1 MTSDGAPM
9 AQTKR
14 SRAVNAE
21 DTDVTRVVQAVLAA
35 RARLL
40 VAEGRTERRRS
51 RRDARRAWFNRRIRR
66 QWGRALDSLEELIA
80 VSAESGD
87 LVAREHCNASHLFA
101 AQELLR
107 QRACQVA
114 WEVHLLCARGYAD
127 GAYARWRTLHE
138 IAVVIEFLHK
148 FGESAAERYL
158 QHVHV
163 KNRKV
168 LREYE
173 ECQREL
179 RYPPLTGEE
188 VGRSEAK
195 KREVIAAYGDDF
207 GNEYGWA
214 ATDCKVANPTFF
226 HVRQAA
232 GYAFWKAHYG
242 MASHAVHAGP
252 HGILFRLGH
261 PQGADAAPLSGPSLM
276 GLCDP
281 IDATAISVTHATF
294 AFFQSV
300 RRLEQESLESNL
312 EYTARIKYISTLGRR
327 ISELA
332 SRAQQRVE
340 GRYGKKPKQPN
351 ALHPTP
357 AGVIMSRRG

>member
-1 MTSDGAPM
+1 M
-9 AQTKR
+9 
-14 SRAVNAE
+14 
-21 DTDVTRVVQAVLAA
+21 DVTRVVRAVLAA
-35 RARLL
+35 RVRLL
-40 VAEGRTERRRS
+40 VTEGRAQHRRR
-51 RRDARRAWFNRRIRR
+51 RRDARRAQFNRRIRR
-66 QWGRALDSLEELIA
+66 QWGRALDTLDELIA

-87 LVAREHCNASHLFA
+87 LVAGEYSNSTCLFT

-114 WEVHLLCARGYAD
+114 WEVHIICARGYAD

-138 IAVVIEFLHK
+138 IAVVMEFLHK
-148 FGESAAERYL
+148 FGEAAAERYL

-195 KREVIAAYGDDF
+195 KKDVISRSGHDF
-207 GNEYGWA
+207 ANEYGWA
-214 ATDCKVANPTFF
+214 ATDCKIANPTFF

-232 GYAFWKAHYG
+232 GYSFWKAHYG
-242 MASHAVHAGP
+242 MASHSVHAGP

-261 PQGADAAPLSGPSLM
+261 PQGARAAPLPGPSLM

-281 IDATAISVTHATF
+281 LNATAISLTHATF

-300 RRLEQESLESNL
+300 RRVDRESLENNV
-312 EYTARIKYISTLGRR
+312 EHTARIKYISRLGKRV
-327 ISELA
+327 SELA
-332 SRAQQRVE
+332 SRAQDRVE
-340 GRYGKKPKQPN
+340 RRYGKQP
-351 ALHPTP
+351 
-357 AGVIMSRRG
+357 

>member
-1 MTSDGAPM
+1 MT
-9 AQTKR
+9 
-14 SRAVNAE
+14 V
-21 DTDVTRVVQAVLAA
+21 
-35 RARLL
+35 
-40 VAEGRTERRRS
+40 EGRAPERRI
-51 RRDARRAWFNRRIRR
+51 RRDARRARFSRRIR
-66 QWGRALDSLEELIA
+66 QAWGRALDALDELIA

-87 LVAREHCNASHLFA
+87 LVAREHSKGASLFA

-114 WEVHLLCARGYAD
+114 WEVHSLCATGYAD

-138 IAVVIEFLHK
+138 IAVVMEFLHK
-148 FGESAAERYL
+148 FGEPAAERYL

-179 RYPPLTGEE
+179 RYPSLEGDA
-188 VGRSEAK
+188 VGMSDRRK
-195 KREVIAAYGDDF
+195 QEVISKYGEDF
-207 GNEYGWA
+207 GNDYGWA
-214 ATDCKVANPTFF
+214 AADCKVASPTFF

-232 GYAFWKAHYG
+232 GYSFWKAHYG
-242 MASHAVHAGP
+242 MASHSVHAGP

-261 PQGADAAPLSGPSLM
+261 PRGARAAPLLGPSLM

-281 IDATAISVTHATF
+281 LDATAISITHATF

-300 RRLEQESLESNL
+300 RRIDREPLENNI
-312 EYTARIKYISTLGRR
+312 EYTARIKYISK
-327 ISELA
+327 LA
-332 SRAQQRVE
+332 KRVSRLSSRAHDRVDK
-340 GRYGKKPKQPN
+340 RYGQRERQPN
-351 ALHPTP
+351 PLPPLTA
-357 AGVIMSRRG
+357 ARREERSRGRG

>member
-1 MTSDGAPM
+1 M
-9 AQTKR
+9 AYRNR
-14 SRAVNAE
+14 SRHKKP
-21 DTDVTRVVQAVLAA
+21 DTGDVTGLVRDVLAA
-35 RARLL
+35 RVRLL
-40 VAEGRTERRRS
+40 VVEGRTQRRKS
-51 RRDARRAWFNRRIRR
+51 RRDARRAKFNRRIRR
-66 QWGRALDSLEELIA
+66 QWCSALDALDELIA

-87 LVAREHCNASHLFA
+87 LVAREHSNSTHLFT

-114 WEVHLLCARGYAD
+114 WEVHTLCTKGYAD

-138 IAVVIEFLHK
+138 IAVVMEFLHK
-148 FGESAAERYL
+148 FGEPATERYFE
-158 QHVHV
+158 HVHI

-188 VGRSEAK
+188 VGRSEVK
-195 KREVIAAYGDDF
+195 KNEVIAKYGDDF

-214 ATDCKVANPTFF
+214 ATDCKVAKPTFF

-232 GYAFWKAHYG
+232 GYSFWKAHYS

-252 HGILFRLGH
+252 HGVLFRLGH
-261 PQGADAAPLSGPSLM
+261 PQGARVAPLSGPSLM

-281 IDATAISVTHATF
+281 LDATAISLMHATF

-300 RRLEQESLESNL
+300 RQVDRESVESNV
-312 EYTARIKYISTLGRR
+312 EHTARIKYISKLGKHV
-327 ISELA
+327 SELA
-332 SRAQQRVE
+332 SRAQDRVE
-340 GRYGKKPKQPN
+340 RRYGTKSGQPN
-351 ALHPTP
+351 PRLHPT
-357 AGVIMSRRG
+357 VVR

>member
-1 MTSDGAPM
+1 M
-9 AQTKR
+9 TKR
-14 SRAVNAE
+14 NKGGGNTEHAQ
-21 DTDVTRVVQAVLAA
+21 VTRVVRDVIAA
-35 RARLL
+35 RVRILA
-40 VAEGRTERRRS
+40 AEGRTQRRRN
-51 RRDARRAWFNRRIRR
+51 RRDARRAAFNRRIRQ
-66 QWGRALDSLEELIA
+66 QWGRALDSLDELIA

-87 LVAREHCNASHLFA
+87 LVAREHSNRTHLFA

-114 WEVHLLCARGYAD
+114 WEVHILCTAGYAD

-138 IAVVIEFLHK
+138 IAVVMEFLRR

-179 RYPPLTGEE
+179 RYPPLTGDE
-188 VGRSEAK
+188 VGQSEVK
-195 KREVIAAYGDDF
+195 KKEVIAKYGGDF

-214 ATDCKVANPTFF
+214 ATHCKVANPTFF

-232 GYAFWKAHYG
+232 GYSFWKAHYG

-252 HGILFRLGH
+252 HGVLFRLGH
-261 PQGADAAPLSGPSLM
+261 PRGARAAPLSGPSLM

-281 IDATAISVTHATF
+281 LDATAISLTHATF
-294 AFFQSV
+294 AFIQSV
-300 RRLEQESLESNL
+300 RRVDRESLESDV
-312 EYTARIKYISTLGRR
+312 EYTARIKYISTLAKRVTQ
-327 ISELA
+327 LA
-332 SRAQQRVE
+332 SRAHDRVE
-340 GRYGKKPKQPN
+340 RLYGTKHGQPN
-351 ALHPTP
+351 PRLHPT
-357 AGVIMSRRG
+357 AAR